1 MPGRPRHTVNARG
14 SVEGPYGDVY
24 AELQYTSDIPV
35 TADGAVLLGW
45 RTVVNIGARL
55 NLLALPPLRGWR
67 TFDSLSLGL
76 DVKNV
81 GDVSIK
87 DVRGLPLPGRG
98 FFGTIQA
105 SF

>member
-14 SVEGPYGDVY
+14 SLESLYGDIY

-35 TADGAVLLGW
+35 TANGDVSLRW
-45 RTVVNIGARL
+45 RTVVGLGARL
-55 NLLALPPLRGWR
+55 NLLALPGLERWR
-67 TFDSLSLGL
+67 WFESLSLAL
-76 DVKNV
+76 DVNNV
-81 GDVSIK
+81 GDVSVK
-87 DVRGLPLPGRG
+87 DVRGLPLPGRA